1 MSVNPLNMLRPSNP
15 SQRGGKKY
23 GCLSKAQEKKGFK
36 GRREPQLDTPLGSPA
51 SVYGSPLMH
60 ATGAAQ
66 NGAEKSRAKKSGGP
80 QQPHARDGPCLIH
93 TLSHLPRPISWVA
106 LLSLPGPISARI
118 SFSWFLLGFAKLCRV
133 SGTITSLDPRCRSG
147 MSLSPCLAQSPLLML
162 SHLPCFDT

>member
-66 NGAEKSRAKKSGGP
+66 NGAEKKSSKKVRRPTTTSCTGWAM
-80 QQPHARDGPCLIH
+80 PHTH
-93 TLSHLPRPISWVA
+93 
-106 LLSLPGPISARI
+106 SLPFAAPDFLGSVAISAWPYLRSDLLFLVFARLCKALQ
-118 SFSWFLLGFAKLCRV
+118 SFGYDNL
-133 SGTITSLDPRCRSG
+133 T
-147 MSLSPCLAQSPLLML
+147 
-162 SHLPCFDT
+162 